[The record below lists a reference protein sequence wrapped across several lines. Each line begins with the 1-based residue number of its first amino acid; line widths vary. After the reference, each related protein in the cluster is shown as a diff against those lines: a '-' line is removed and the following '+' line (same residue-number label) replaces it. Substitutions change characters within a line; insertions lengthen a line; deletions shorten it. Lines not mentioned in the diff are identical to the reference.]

1 MRKHSLRRSYSSQHL
16 IISDSQLRDLSFPN
30 CNILSI
36 SGGIISDVAQLHI
49 PQDVTLLALFI
60 GANNAFTRNGLPTSQ
75 TPLEIARELSKLA
88 DTLCEKISKV
98 YVFALPPRHSQ
109 PERTKAVNS
118 ALEKLQRT
126 SRWLFRGLSKY
137 IYNEDQLRS
146 DNVHIQQKALGGFKR
161 VLRHKVLR
169 KNFSVEIDKQGHLDL
184 IQCSNHC
191 FCGFFLHT

>member
-36 SGGIISDVAQLHI
+36 SGGIISDVAQLHV

-60 GANNAFTRNGLPTSQ
+60 GANNAFTRKGLLTSQ

-98 YVFALPPRHSQ
+98 YVFVFPATKTLPTPNGPRPLIVSLKSCKENLGGSFEASQ
-109 PERTKAVNS
+109 SIITTKSSCEV
-118 ALEKLQRT
+118 T
-126 SRWLFRGLSKY
+126 TF
-137 IYNEDQLRS
+137 IYNR
-146 DNVHIQQKALGGFKR
+146 KR
-161 VLRHKVLR
+161 
-169 KNFSVEIDKQGHLDL
+169 
-184 IQCSNHC
+184 
-191 FCGFFLHT
+191 